1 LRPERQT
8 IEEPLN
14 FADHAAAHFGGGM
27 LARPLIP
34 TISSPA
40 SRWIS
45 PNTLT
50 VWLIG
55 STWVIAAGPAT
66 SEAAG
71 YAAAT
76 AAIGRSD
83 GAARPCDRHIRI
95 LMCKNRRFAAEPSKW
110 QTSRDFGPSVSS
122 LQTIAGDAILARP
135 PGPHHATRCMV
146 QISRS
151 LLMQ

>member
-83 GAARPCDRHIRI
+83 GAARPCDRRIRI

-110 QTSRDFGPSVSS
+110 QTSRDFGP
-122 LQTIAGDAILARP
+122 QFRP
-135 PGPHHATRCMV
+135 FRRSPATPF
-146 QISRS
+146 
-151 LLMQ
+151 